1 MKLNDFLGTWES
13 VHGENRIHRV
23 LISGLLFTNVLTG
36 IAVLRTDRTIVLLP
50 PTLQREV
57 EVSRREASSSLKE
70 SWGLYLAELLGNV
83 TPANGDFIEKN
94 VGPLLAP
101 EIYRDVTEA
110 LSEQIR
116 ALKVDRVAV
125 SFKPKQVFYEV
136 ETDKVFVTGDHVT
149 QGPNSHPEIR
159 GRTYEFR
166 ILFKDYRPL
175 LDSIDVY
182 ADEPHTLEHPKV
194 SPPVSNTTQSAS

>member
-1 MKLNDFLGTWES
+1 MKLNDFLTSWES
-13 VHGENRIHRV
+13 VHSENRIHRM
-23 LISGLLFTNVLTG
+23 LILGLLSTNILTG
-36 IAVLRTDRTIVLLP
+36 IAVLRTDRTVVLLP
-50 PTLQREV
+50 PALQKEV
-57 EVSRREASSSLKE
+57 EISRREASSSLKE
-70 SWGLYLAELLGNV
+70 SWALYLAELLGNV

-94 VGPLLAP
+94 VAPLLAP
-101 EIYRDVTEA
+101 GIYREVTEA

-125 SFKPKQVFYEV
+125 SFKPKQVFYEA
-136 ETDKVFVTGDHVT
+136 ETDKIFVTGDHVT

-182 ADEPHTLEHPKV
+182 ADEPRTLEHQKV
-194 SPPVSNTTQSAS
+194 SPPVSNTTKSTS